1 MQIVIIFQCKYLAQS
16 MWEIPASRSTSR
28 RPRRWDRSS
37 QTLRPWECPEPILQ
51 ELGLRCLYA
60 KVRTTERIS
69 RYLLRRCDLVGE
81 SVQHDESKTHEEN
94 LHQSAYEIHS
104 KKHRFEYYSFA
115 AELFSLCLYVCV
127 NVYMNLCV
135 CMLDDFFMNV
145 YTYNFNA
152 IYLCM
157 YVPRFLIAYKY
168 G

>member
-1 MQIVIIFQCKYLAQS
+1 M
-16 MWEIPASRSTSR
+16 
-28 RPRRWDRSS
+28 
-37 QTLRPWECPEPILQ
+37 
-51 ELGLRCLYA
+51 LRCLNA
-60 KVRTTERIS
+60 KVRATEKIPGTFSGGVILSVKAYNMMKAKHTRKIS
-69 RYLLRRCDLVGE
+69 TKAPMRFIE
-81 SVQHDESKTHEEN
+81 
-94 LHQSAYEIHS
+94 
-104 KKHRFEYYSFA
+104 RFEYYCFA

-135 CMLDDFFMNV
+135 CMLDDFLMNV